1 MDEKEIVKLAIYGIQ
16 NKIQH
21 ECELIAEGSVQMNN
35 CLKLLTLIE
44 KYKELELRR
53 ISIEDQ

>member
-16 NKIQH
+16 SKIQH
-21 ECELIAEGSVQMNN
+21 ECEFMAEGSVSIKN

-53 ISIEDQ
+53 INIED